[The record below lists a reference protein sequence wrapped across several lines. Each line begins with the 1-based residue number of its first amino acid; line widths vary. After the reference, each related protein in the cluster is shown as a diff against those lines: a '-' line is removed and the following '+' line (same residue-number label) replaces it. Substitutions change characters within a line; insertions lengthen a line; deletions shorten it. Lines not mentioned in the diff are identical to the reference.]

1 MPTTRRAAVVTI
13 LASLASVFLL
23 DAAIF
28 RTGIYMR
35 WVEADSSTGLTEY
48 RFRAER
54 DRQRQAGNLVLTFG
68 DSRMAYLPRV
78 ANQYTSKSGYVFRH
92 AGTAGSSARDWYYL
106 MRDLDPRANRYQAIV
121 IGLDDLEDEDS
132 LVSRQD
138 DPRSL
143 HYNIGRLALT
153 DLWDFAI
160 SHPSPA
166 YQWAAIRGGI
176 LKGIVMQEDFH
187 HLLLHPKARIRSAN
201 LNWTGWAG
209 WAYDYDDEERS
220 LAGLSIDWKTRQL
233 SFSPGMDPGYRKMFQ
248 ETLLR
253 KPSLATGLRGD
264 YQRHWFGRM
273 ANHYRNSATRFVFV
287 RLPRGPLSPR
297 TDVLLNPNSS
307 IRQLAKQPRV
317 FLGTPLRYME
327 LERPDYFKDP
337 LHLNRAGAHAFSKML
352 VDEVRELIGPP
363 H

>member
-160 SHPSPA
+160 SQPRLSMGSHPRRNSERHRHARRFPSPA
-166 YQWAAIRGGI
+166 PASEGPYPQRKSKLDRLGR
-176 LKGIVMQEDFH
+176 L
-187 HLLLHPKARIRSAN
+187 
-201 LNWTGWAG
+201 
-209 WAYDYDDEERS
+209 
-220 LAGLSIDWKTRQL
+220 GL
-233 SFSPGMDPGYRKMFQ
+233 
-248 ETLLR
+248 
-253 KPSLATGLRGD
+253 
-264 YQRHWFGRM
+264 
-273 ANHYRNSATRFVFV
+273 
-287 RLPRGPLSPR
+287 
-297 TDVLLNPNSS
+297 
-307 IRQLAKQPRV
+307 
-317 FLGTPLRYME
+317 
-327 LERPDYFKDP
+327 
-337 LHLNRAGAHAFSKML
+337 
-352 VDEVRELIGPP
+352 
-363 H
+363 